1 MLLVLSW
8 ADRQHSRFYFVA
20 ASEREEITLRRCVIS
35 DIHGCYDE
43 FNALLEQ
50 VCYDPSQ
57 DELIL
62 LGDYVDRGPQSKQ
75 VIEQIMQLR
84 QEHGIVVLKGNH
96 DAMMVKALQHDVQEY
111 DLHWIRN
118 GGLQTLASY
127 LQVSYEPEQMDWQ
140 AYAQDKE
147 WMRSHYSEH
156 LHFLDKLPLSY
167 EIPGY
172 IFVHA
177 GINPDEADW
186 RSQSERDF
194 IWIREPFYTRP
205 TNLQEVVIF
214 GHTPVMNL
222 HDEHGV
228 WMDPRGDKI
237 GIDGGCAYGAQ
248 LNLLQIDEEGR
259 IETFYVKKGQQAP
272 KPENEL

>member
-1 MLLVLSW
+1 M
-8 ADRQHSRFYFVA
+8 
-20 ASEREEITLRRCVIS
+20 RRCVIS

-50 VCYDPSQ
+50 VHYDPSQ

-62 LGDYVDRGPQSKQ
+62 LGDYVDRGPNSKQ
-75 VIEQIMQLR
+75 VIEQIMKLR
-84 QEHGIVVLKGNH
+84 QENQIVILKGNH
-96 DAMMVKALQHDVQEY
+96 DAMMVKALTHDVEEY

-127 LQVSYEPEQMDWQ
+127 LPVSYDGDQMDWQ
-140 AYAQDKE
+140 AYAQDKQ
-147 WMRSHYSEH
+147 WMRSHYEHH
-156 LHFLDKLPLSY
+156 LHFLDELPLSY

-177 GINPDEADW
+177 GINPAVADW
-186 RSQSERDF
+186 RNHQSERDF
-194 IWIREPFYTRP
+194 LWIREPFYSRP
-205 TNLQEVVIF
+205 TALKEIVVF
-214 GHTPVMNL
+214 GHTPVQYL
-222 HDEHGV
+222 QDEPGI

-248 LNLLQIDEEGR
+248 LNLLEINEAGR
-259 IETFYVKKGQQAP
+259 LQTFFVKKGLNTFD
-272 KPENEL
+272 PEL

>member
-1 MLLVLSW
+1 M
-8 ADRQHSRFYFVA
+8 
-20 ASEREEITLRRCVIS
+20 RRCVIS

-50 VCYDPSQ
+50 VHYNASQ

-62 LGDYVDRGPQSKQ
+62 LGDYVDRGPKSKQ

-84 QEHGIVVLKGNH
+84 QEHGVVVLKGNH
-96 DAMMVKALQHDVQEY
+96 DAMMVKALKHDVQEY

-127 LQVSYEPEQMDWQ
+127 RNVSYDQETMDWQ
-140 AYAQDKE
+140 AYAQDKQ

-156 LHFLDKLPLSY
+156 LHFLDELPLSH

-194 IWIREPFYTRP
+194 IWIREAFYTRP
-205 TNLQEVVIF
+205 TKLQEVVIF

-222 HDEHGV
+222 HDKPGI

-248 LNLLQIDEEGR
+248 LNLLQIDEAGR
-259 IETFYVKKGQQAP
+259 IETFYVQKGQQAS
-272 KPENEL
+272 KPEK

>member
-1 MLLVLSW
+1 M
-8 ADRQHSRFYFVA
+8 RA
-20 ASEREEITLRRCVIS
+20 AAAVGSGSGPYVGPRPEREEIHLRRCIMS

-50 VCYDPSQ
+50 VQYNPAQ

-62 LGDYVDRGPQSKQ
+62 LGDYVDRGPKSRQ
-75 VIEQIMQLR
+75 VIEQIMKLKQD
-84 QEHGIVVLKGNH
+84 HGIIILKGNH
-96 DAMMVKALQHDVQEY
+96 DAMMVKALTHDVQEY

-127 LQVSYEPEQMDWQ
+127 LDVSYDGDQMNWH
-140 AYAQDKE
+140 AYAHDKQ
-147 WMRSHYSEH
+147 WMRSHYNNH
-156 LHFLDKLPLSY
+156 LQFLDELPLYY

-177 GINPDEADW
+177 GINPDQADW
-186 RSQSERDF
+186 RNQSERDF
-194 IWIREPFYTRP
+194 IWIREPFYSRP
-205 TNLQEVVIF
+205 TALQEMVVF
-214 GHTPVMNL
+214 GHTPVQHL
-222 HDEHGV
+222 HEESGV

-248 LNLLQIDEEGR
+248 LNLLEIDDKGCLQ
-259 IETFYVKKGQQAP
+259 TFFVKRGQVTP
-272 KPENEL
+272 NPEM